1 MELFLVV
8 MSGIVLWALVST
20 LVVMARDGYRRR
32 PTEPLV
38 RQPWEQSR

>member
-1 MELFLVV
+1 MEIFLVI

-20 LVVMARDGYRRR
+20 LVVTARDGYRHRL
-32 PTEPLV
+32 TEPLV